1 VQPDPEPSVSYSWTV
16 RVARGRGIMASDPA
30 VWLVISLNGVWSDL
44 VDHVNATG
52 YGRGKESRRAA
63 EGLYTP
69 R

>member
-1 VQPDPEPSVSYSWTV
+1 
-16 RVARGRGIMASDPA
+16 MASDPA